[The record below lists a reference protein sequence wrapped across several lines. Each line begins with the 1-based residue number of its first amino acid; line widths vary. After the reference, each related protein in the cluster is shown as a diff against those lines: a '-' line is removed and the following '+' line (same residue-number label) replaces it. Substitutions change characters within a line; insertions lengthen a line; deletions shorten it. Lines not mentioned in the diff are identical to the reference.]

1 MLSFCIFMYHEANSK
16 QQKCITNYRIYK
28 ELNLN
33 AGNVNSFLKYG
44 NTDKLSV
51 ETVRKVLTFINEY

>member
-1 MLSFCIFMYHEANSK
+1 MYKKIFEVKH
-16 QQKCITNYRIYK
+16 QKCITNYRIYK

-51 ETVRKVLTFINEY
+51 ETVRKVLAFINEY

>member
-1 MLSFCIFMYHEANSK
+1 MQVMSILFSN
-16 QQKCITNYRIYK
+16 N
-28 ELNLN
+28 
-33 AGNVNSFLKYG
+33 G